1 MKMSSSFSLPP
12 SSSTPRM
19 IAPGRPASPRSP
31 ISSTFVQ
38 PTITP
43 VASTDTLPVSSS
55 AREEYFLAKARELEM
70 RIAILAVQKE
80 KEETKIQ
87 GEMLKINLEERK
99 LLVKQRQM

>member
-1 MKMSSSFSLPP
+1 
-12 SSSTPRM
+12 
-19 IAPGRPASPRSP
+19 
-31 ISSTFVQ
+31 V
-38 PTITP
+38 
-43 VASTDTLPVSSS
+43 VSTDTLPVLSS